1 MYFNNLK
8 SFIASDQYFT
18 CNLSY
23 QRNLQTCQKEFLLM
37 GTSTQNYVLSQQTV
51 KKSTIS
57 TTLTN

>member
-8 SFIASDQYFT
+8 NFITSNQYLT

-23 QRNLQTCQKEFLLM
+23 QRDLQTCQKEFLLM
-37 GTSTQNYVLSQQTV
+37 ETSTQNYALLQQTV
-51 KKSTIS
+51 KKSTIL